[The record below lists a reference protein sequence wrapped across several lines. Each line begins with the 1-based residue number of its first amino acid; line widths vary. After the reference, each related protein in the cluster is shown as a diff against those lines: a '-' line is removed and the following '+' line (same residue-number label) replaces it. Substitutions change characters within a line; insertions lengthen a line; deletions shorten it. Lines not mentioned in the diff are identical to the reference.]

1 MGIKTLLPVLAPSTQ
16 QINIKDMKGTVVG
29 IDASCWLH
37 KGAFACAKELVL
49 GLPTDSHVNFFMS
62 CIDCLL
68 HNDVT
73 PVLVF
78 DGPRTLPA
86 KAAVAAE
93 RKRKRALA
101 KPNAQTT
108 TDPLKARTSYTAAV
122 EITPAIVD
130 RVIEASKEREVDYV
144 VAPYEADAQ
153 LAFLSMNGAVQY
165 IISED
170 SDLLVFGAKQVIY
183 KYDKA
188 TGSGQL
194 ITQNN
199 LHLSFKDFP
208 DFSLEK
214 FRMICIL
221 AGCDYLKSI
230 FGIGPNMATAFVKAL
245 GDRNIFQEIY
255 NLGAIL
261 GTERQYKVPDGY
273 PDGLKKAMN
282 TFKHQTVLHP
292 DEGYVPLRPYPPGVS
307 AVDMDY
313 ARLPLGDKPVFDPR
327 KTWASVQMLNT
338 TYQSD
343 ASFQYQDDSDEDRS
357 SDSSQEP
364 RHNLRSRPAQLATVI
379 ALGNTFKL
387 TIPNFPV
394 ISLTLLHA
402 TVSVDGHLKPAVF
415 RASDHRVLL
424 YPTPFDIF
432 IRDSCMMTVDD
443 VEQ

>member
-313 ARLPLGDKPVFDPR
+313 ARLYP
-327 KTWASVQMLNT
+327 
-338 TYQSD
+338 YQ
-343 ASFQYQDDSDEDRS
+343 FCQ
-357 SDSSQEP
+357 
-364 RHNLRSRPAQLATVI
+364 AT
-379 ALGNTFKL
+379 
-387 TIPNFPV
+387 
-394 ISLTLLHA
+394 
-402 TVSVDGHLKPAVF
+402 
-415 RASDHRVLL
+415 
-424 YPTPFDIF
+424 
-432 IRDSCMMTVDD
+432 
-443 VEQ
+443 